1 MIKIIAPGKIKDKH
15 MAALIDDY
23 QKRINHYQKLEIIE
37 VKDETINANN
47 SSDNIKQ
54 KEGERILSKIE
65 ANDYVICLDLKGEM
79 MDSVAFSDKIDNLV
93 NRSNNIVFVIG
104 GSLGIHE
111 DVLKRANASLKLS
124 PMTFLHQMTRLIL
137 LEQIYRAFK
146 ILHHETY
153 HK

>member
-15 MAALIDDY
+15 MMALIDDY
-23 QKRINHYQKLEIIE
+23 VKRINHYQKLEIIE

-54 KEGERILSKIE
+54 KEGERILNKIE

-79 MDSVAFSDKIDNLV
+79 MDSIAFSEKIDNLV

>member
-15 MAALIDDY
+15 LMALIDDY

-54 KEGERILSKIE
+54 KEGERILSKVD

-79 MDSVAFSDKIDNLV
+79 IDSVTFSERLDDLI
-93 NRSNNIVFVIG
+93 NRSCNIAFVIG

>member
-23 QKRINHYQKLEIIE
+23 VKRINHYHKLEIVE
-37 VKDETINANN
+37 VKDETISANN
-47 SSDNIKQ
+47 SDDHIKQ
-54 KEGERILSKIE
+54 KEAERILNKI
-65 ANDYVICLDLKGEM
+65 APSDYVVCLDLNGKM
-79 MDSVAFSDKIDNLV
+79 MDSIEFSQAIEKLTE
-93 NRSNNIVFVIG
+93 RSCDTDFIIG

-111 DVLKRANASLKLS
+111 CVLERSNATLKLS

>member
-15 MAALIDDY
+15 LMALIDDY

-47 SSDNIKQ
+47 SSGNIKQ
-54 KEGERILSKIE
+54 KEGERILSKID

-79 MDSVAFSDKIDNLV
+79 IDSVTFSERLEHLID
-93 NRSNNIVFVIG
+93 RSCNIVFVIG

>member
-1 MIKIIAPGKIKDKH
+1 MIKIVAPGKIKDKH
-15 MAALIDDY
+15 LMALIDDY

-54 KEGERILSKIE
+54 KEGERILSKID

-79 MDSVAFSDKIDNLV
+79 IDSVTFSERLEHLIDC
-93 NRSNNIVFVIG
+93 SCNIVFVIG

>member
-79 MDSVAFSDKIDNLV
+79 LDSVAFSEKIDNLV